1 MNASI
6 FLRFVK
12 DLVSR
17 LESTYAIASEHEH
30 SNCILVAHNKFKI
43 NGTWRTWIDYDR
55 FHELVSRFHVTG
67 ESFSSLDYMAETPA
81 WAVFGAKEQG
91 FDPQEK
97 RWFRKGK
104 AEVNV
109 EGGCG

>member
-55 FHELVSRFHVTG
+55 FHELVSRFHATG
-67 ESFSSLDYMAETPA
+67 ESFSSLDYMEETPA
-81 WAVFGAKEQG
+81 WAVFGCKEQG

>member
-1 MNASI
+1 MS
-6 FLRFVK
+6 
-12 DLVSR
+12 DLVTR
-17 LESTYAIASEHEH
+17 LTDSYSIASEHEH
-30 SNCILVAHNKFKI
+30 SNCILVAHNKFKVA
-43 NGTWRTWIDYDR
+43 GEWRTWIDYER
-55 FHELVSRFHVTG
+55 FHGLIQRYYSKG
-67 ESFSSLDYMAETPA
+67 QSFSSLDYMAVTPC